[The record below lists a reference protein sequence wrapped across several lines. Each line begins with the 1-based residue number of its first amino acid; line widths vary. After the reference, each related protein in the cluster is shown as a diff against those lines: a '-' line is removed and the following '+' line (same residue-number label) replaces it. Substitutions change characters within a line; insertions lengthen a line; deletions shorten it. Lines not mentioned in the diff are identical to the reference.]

1 MKEKAAALAKRRAAL
16 EEEKAMAKD
25 LPDGVAKD
33 SALSGVEDAIKSLDD
48 EANRQSEDESEV
60 AHWITSDAAHCQALI
75 VNPSGGPSATSADY
89 QVVLDALAHLDKP
102 VVEVHLTN
110 IFRTHRKPLQGLS
123 GSAGFVCG
131 LGVGSYLL
139 AIAAVAQQLGVVRA
153 E

>member
-1 MKEKAAALAKRRAAL
+1 MVSTDLELLIINGPGLSDIEDRSEGPSISAIGHACADLCEAL
-16 EEEKAMAKD
+16 
-25 LPDGVAKD
+25 GI
-33 SALSGVEDAIKSLDD
+33 GLDY
-48 EANRQSEDESEV
+48 RQSEDEAEV

-75 VNPSGGPSATSADY
+75 VNPSGGPSAASADY
-89 QVVLDALAHLDKP
+89 QVALDALAHLDKP

-110 IFRTHRKPLQGLS
+110 IFRAHRKPLQGLS

-131 LGVGSYLL
+131 LGGGSYLL